1 MEEITAFPKS
11 QKCYLTNHLKFS
23 FDPFPVLCKRILIH
37 SLVLWV
43 CFPLCIWSFYSA
55 CSKAFYSA
63 KMMLMKEKTLYVY
76 VFCGLD
82 SCVQTIH
89 LRECQAWTMKDQE
102 MWPLFHWDGATGEEA
117 KKPGLES
124 QPHCS
129 KAVCL
134 QLDFQSFDF
143 SLSGL
148 MTEWIPKLFLCFLL
162 GSFTSH
168 ELIWGPT
175 KASWRFDKYKRKWS
189 RSVVSDS
196 FRPHGQ

>member
-23 FDPFPVLCKRILIH
+23 FDPFPVICKRILIH

-117 KKPGLES
+117 RKPGLES

-134 QLDFQSFDF
+134 QLDFQSFWLQWTDDWVNSKTL
-143 SLSGL
+143 SLFPSWKFHFTWVNMRTNQSL
-148 MTEWIPKLFLCFLL
+148 MK
-162 GSFTSH
+162 
-168 ELIWGPT
+168 IWQ
-175 KASWRFDKYKRKWS
+175 
-189 RSVVSDS
+189 V
-196 FRPHGQ
+196 